1 MTVVE
6 ALQPGDPEQVG
17 PYRIVARLGAGGM
30 GRVYLGRS
38 RGGRPV
44 AVKVVR
50 PELAEDPGFR
60 HRFAR
65 EITAA
70 RRVNGAFTAGVVDAD
85 PHGSPAWLATVYVPG
100 ISLGDAV
107 AAHGPWPQERVL
119 ALGAG
124 LAEALEA
131 IHAARVVHRDLKP
144 SNVLLAADGPRVI
157 DFGIS
162 VADETSALT
171 RSGMVVGSPGFMSP
185 EQITGKPVGPASDVF
200 SLGAVLAFT
209 ATGAGPFGAGLAH
222 AVNFRAVY
230 EEPDLQRLPS
240 NLRTV
245 VAKCLAK
252 DPSQRLSIPALL
264 EQLAATHGDRQTVA
278 MSLAE
283 GGWLPE
289 SVAATLRMPSTEL
302 QFQDPSLFAPSRQA
316 GGRAR
321 PNGDSPNPSG
331 STRLEEGGTVSLTTK
346 VPNLTALI
354 VALDWDARTPM
365 GPDLDVDASAML
377 VGANG
382 RVVSNQHFVFFNNRT
397 SPDGSVE
404 HLTVGLESD
413 ERIKVNLVAVPAE
426 VTRIVFSASI
436 YDAVN
441 RQQTF
446 DDISQASIRVI
457 NQSDNREITH
467 YSLSRGLSNDSAV
480 ILGELYRHYTEWR
493 FRAIGRGYASGLS
506 GIALDFGVS
515 V

>member
-1 MTVVE
+1 
-6 ALQPGDPEQVG
+6 
-17 PYRIVARLGAGGM
+17 
-30 GRVYLGRS
+30 
-38 RGGRPV
+38 
-44 AVKVVR
+44 VR
-50 PELAEDPGFR
+50 PELAEDTGFR

-124 LAEALEA
+124 LAEALEV

-162 VADETSALT
+162 VADESSALT

-252 DPSQRLSIPALL
+252 DPLQRLSVPALL
-264 EQLAATHGDRQTVA
+264 EQLSATHGDRQTVA

-289 SVAATLRMPSTEL
+289 SVAATLLMRSTEL
-302 QFQDPSLFAPSRQA
+302 QVQSTSHSAPFQQA
-316 GGRAR
+316 GDRAR
-321 PNGDSPNPSG
+321 PTDG
-331 STRLEEGGTVSLTTK
+331 SRRLEAGDDVSLTK
-346 VPNLTALI
+346 RAPDLTTVI
-354 VALDWDARTPM
+354 VALSWDARTLM
-365 GPDLDVDASAML
+365 GRDLDVDASAIL

-382 RVVSNQHFVFFNNRT
+382 KVVSNQHFVFFNNRT
-397 SPDGSVE
+397 SPEGSVE

-413 ERIKVNLVAVPAE
+413 EKIKINLVAVPAE

-436 YDAVN
+436 YDAEN

-457 NQSDNREITH
+457 NQSDNREMTH
-467 YSLSRGLSNDSAV
+467 YSLSGKRSKDSAV
-480 ILGELYRHYTEWR
+480 LLGELYRHDTDWR
-493 FRAIGRGYASGLS
+493 FRVISRGYASGLR
-506 GIALDFGVS
+506 GIALDFGVH